1 MVIDIH
7 KAVISNPI
15 SRNLLKP
22 WGSFSKPNSLRSK
35 LFNKYTDP
43 GNPIEKQVDFHPYTG
58 EIYKVH
64 DIPLSNND
72 RCSMFHDIA
81 YTVAENIGQN
91 PKDVKNRKLEA
102 DDKWLDCFKVRTPY
116 DALAYSAIK
125 TKKTLGLGLGNNFTM
140 EDLSNELNKPTIN
153 KFERQKV
160 IVNHINEINS
170 TDLVDITQYSKMNR
184 NYKYIF
190 TNIDVFSKIAYAF
203 PLKSKKIQ
211 DIKPCFQKIFEK
223 NKPKYIWSDKESS
236 FFSKEM
242 QQFFKNNNVKIYHT
256 NSYLK
261 AVVIE
266 RFNRSLRELM
276 MKEFV
281 KNNNTVWYNILPKLI
296 KIYNNRYH
304 STIKMKPIQVNKNNE
319 KYIKE
324 NIYTYDKIS
333 KNPKFK
339 INDLVRIS
347 LKTRKIFD
355 KPSANIKW
363 SEELFKIHSI
373 NRSNVITYKI
383 KDLNNEII
391 EGIFYEKELQKTKN
405 TSEVYI
411 IEKIIRKNK
420 NKYLVKWRGY
430 SNDSNIWIDKDDI
443 IKYT

>member
-7 KAVISNPI
+7 KTIISNPV

-22 WGSFSKPNSLRSK
+22 WGSFAKPNSLRSK

-58 EIYKVH
+58 QIYKVH
-64 DIPLSNND
+64 DPPLSNND

-81 YTVAENIGQN
+81 YTVAENVGQN
-91 PKDVKNRKLEA
+91 AKDIKNRKLEA

-125 TKKTLGLGLGNNFTM
+125 TKKTLGLGNNFTM
-140 EDLSNELNKPTIN
+140 ENLSQELNKPTIN
-153 KFERQKV
+153 KFPRQKV
-160 IVNHINEINS
+160 IVNYINEIHS
-170 TDLVDITQYSKMNR
+170 TDLVDMTQYSKINKG
-184 NYKYIF
+184 YKYIF
-190 TNIDVFSKIAYAF
+190 TNIVVFSKIAYAF

-211 DIKPCFQKIFEK
+211 DIKPCFEKIFK
-223 NKPKYIWSDKESS
+223 NNKPKYIWSDKEPA

-242 QQFFKNNNVKIYHT
+242 QQFFKDKNVKIYHT
-256 NSYLK
+256 NSHLK

-304 STIKMKPIQVNKNNE
+304 STIKMKPMQVNKNNK
-319 KYIKE
+319 KYIKG
-324 NIYTYDKIS
+324 NIYTYNKTS

-347 LKTRKIFD
+347 LKRRDLFD
-355 KPSANIKW
+355 KPSNNIKW

-373 NRSNVITYKI
+373 NKSNVITYKI
-383 KDLNNEII
+383 EDLNDEII
-391 EGIFYEKELQKTKN
+391 KGIFYERELQKTKN
-405 TSEVYI
+405 TSEVYV

-430 SNDSNIWIDKDDI
+430 SDNFNSWVDKDDV

>member
-7 KAVISNPI
+7 KTIISNPI
-15 SRNLLKP
+15 SRNILKP
-22 WGSFSKPNSLRSK
+22 WGSFAKPNSLRSK
-35 LFNKYTDP
+35 LFDKYTDP

-58 EIYKVH
+58 RIYKVH
-64 DIPLSNND
+64 DPPLSNND

-81 YTVAENIGQN
+81 YTVAQNVGKN

-125 TKKTLGLGLGNNFTM
+125 TKKTLGLGNNFTM
-140 EDLSNELNKPTIN
+140 ENLSQELNKPTIN
-153 KFERQKV
+153 KFPRQKV
-160 IVNHINEINS
+160 IVNYINEIHS
-170 TDLVDITQYSKMNR
+170 TDLVDMTQYSKINKG
-184 NYKYIF
+184 YKYIF
-190 TNIDVFSKIAYAF
+190 TNIGVFSKIAYAF
-203 PLKSKKIQ
+203 PLKSKKIG
-211 DIKPCFQKIFEK
+211 DTKPCFEKIFK
-223 NKPKYIWSDKESS
+223 NNKPKYIWSDKESS
-236 FFSKEM
+236 FSSKEM
-242 QQFFKNNNVKIYHT
+242 QQFFKDNNVKIYHT
-256 NSYLK
+256 NSHLK
-261 AVVIE
+261 AVVVE
-266 RFNRSLRELM
+266 RFNRSLRKLV

-304 STIKMKPIQVNKNNE
+304 STIKMKPIEVNKNNE
-319 KYIKE
+319 RDTKE
-324 NIYTYDKIS
+324 NIYTYDKTN

-347 LKTRKIFD
+347 LKRRDLFD
-355 KPSANIKW
+355 KPSSNIKW

-373 NRSNVITYKI
+373 NKSNVITYKI

-391 EGIFYEKELQKTKN
+391 DGIFYEKELQKTKN
-405 TSEVYI
+405 TSEVYV

-420 NKYLVKWRGY
+420 NKYFVKWQGY
-430 SNDSNIWIDKDDI
+430 SDDFNNWIDKDGI